1 MPNPALFAR
10 TSYRY
15 GLDLICPR
23 SLSIPSAQLRSAAHI
38 SVCTPYLSEHSAAT
52 LFSAASFL
60 PVRNTLKP
68 AAENSAARAFPIPD
82 EAPVMIAHFI
92 DHPGPDYRS
101 RRCSADRVSSSDRA
115 STAWSSRT

>member
-1 MPNPALFAR
+1 MPKPALFAR

-15 GLDLICPR
+15 VLDLIWPSSR
-23 SLSIPSAQLRSAAHI
+23 SIPSAQPRSAAQI
-38 SVCTPYLSEHSAAT
+38 SVWTPCFSEHSAAT
-52 LFSAASFL
+52 LFRTASFL

-101 RRCSADRVSSSDRA
+101 RRCSADRVSSSDLA
-115 STAWSSRT
+115 STA